1 MKAFIAE
8 SRGEIEK
15 YSLEAAMN
23 YHNLIVETSGCLMV
37 VTLNRPERLNAIN
50 LELMM
55 ELKQLM
61 GELRADQETRFVI
74 FTGAGTAFS
83 CGVEFTDEEMKK
95 RYSRPELANERL
107 WQIFGQEF
115 MHAMENLEQVTVAA
129 VNGAAVGAGLCLA
142 MNCDFRIASDA
153 ALFGIPEANLGI
165 FFTWGATPRLTALI
179 GPVKAKQLIMTCE
192 NISAQEAV
200 AIGLVNKF
208 VPQSE
213 LMGACRDLV
222 KSMEARGP
230 LALRICKK
238 IINASS
244 TARMADLYLCEPEL
258 VERLMLSEDVKEGI
272 RAFLEKRPPRFPRK

>member
-1 MKAFIAE
+1 MK
-8 SRGEIEK
+8 
-15 YSLEAAMN
+15 
-23 YHNLIVETSGCLMV
+23 YHNLVVETSGCLMV

-55 ELKQLM
+55 ELKHLM
-61 GELRADQETRFVI
+61 GELRADQDTRFVI

-142 MNCDFRIASDA
+142 MNCDFRIAAEA
-153 ALFGIPEANLGI
+153 AVFGIPEANLGI

-179 GPVKAKQLIMTCE
+179 GAAKTKELIMTCE
-192 NISAQEAV
+192 SIGAQEAL
-200 AIGLVNKF
+200 AIGLVNRA
-208 VPQSE
+208 VPAADLIGSCKE
-213 LMGACRDLV
+213 LV
-222 KSMEARGP
+222 EKMESRGP

-238 IINASS
+238 IVNASS
-244 TARMADLYLCEPEL
+244 MARMADLYVCEPEL
-258 VERLMLSEDVKEGI
+258 VERLMLSKDVEEGI
-272 RAFLEKRPPRFPRK
+272 RAFLEKRAPRFSGK